1 MIPKEMRKTP
11 VSAPCRKPLLQNIL
25 HVTSITEVIYLD
37 NSPRKPFEFN
47 ILGEKDRGGGGGALK
62 STQHRT
68 GPLEECSTGEL
79 KSLKAES

>member
-1 MIPKEMRKTP
+1 MIPKENAPNTDP
-11 VSAPCRKPLLQNIL
+11 APCRKRLVKNIL

-47 ILGEKDRGGGGGALK
+47 ILAEKDRGGGGGVLN
-62 STQHRT
+62 ST
-68 GPLEECSTGEL
+68 PKECSLGEL